1 MRAEYIE
8 RVEQDRVVELMCQIL
23 DLQDVSEKIVI
34 QKVQDDGIRQFFE
47 QYEELAI
54 ADEEKERITALKVV
68 NETKEREIL
77 MMEGAE

>member
-34 QKVQDDGIRQFFE
+34 QKVHDDGIRQFFE

-54 ADEEKERITALKVV
+54 ADEEKERITALKIMI
-68 NETKEREIL
+68 ETKEREIL